1 MELVC
6 KLCPDFSTKRKAVK
20 RRHKDGHKRRGEFPC
35 DGRSEKEGG
44 QGDKG
49 GNLMG
54 EGGRGQ
60 AQGSREGAQEAGG
73 LLGMKV
79 MLCTEVRG
87 S

>member
-20 RRHKDGHKRRGEFPC
+20 RRHKDGHKRRGEFPS

-49 GNLMG
+49 GNLVG

-79 MLCTEVRG
+79 MFCNEVRG